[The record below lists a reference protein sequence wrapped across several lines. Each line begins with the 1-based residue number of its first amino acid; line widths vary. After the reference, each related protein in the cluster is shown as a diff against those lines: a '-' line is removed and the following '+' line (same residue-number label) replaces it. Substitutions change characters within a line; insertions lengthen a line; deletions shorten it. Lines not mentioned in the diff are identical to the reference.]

1 MYLRRL
7 RDDKLQKGWV
17 FRVDTWN
24 IDSLTGRA
32 GEVVKLLDDR
42 KVSVACVQETRWMGS
57 GCRFIWCCGQK
68 VCACQDKTEGV
79 GVFVAEK
86 WAYQVIQVDR
96 YNRENYS
103 G

>member
-1 MYLRRL
+1 MIERSALLVYRRL
-7 RDDKLQKGWV
+7 DGW
-17 FRVDTWN
+17 
-24 IDSLTGRA
+24 A
-32 GEVVKLLDDR
+32 QVVGLFGVVGKR
-42 KVSVACVQETRWMGS
+42 YVH
-57 GCRFIWCCGQK
+57 
-68 VCACQDKTEGV
+68 CACQDKTEGV